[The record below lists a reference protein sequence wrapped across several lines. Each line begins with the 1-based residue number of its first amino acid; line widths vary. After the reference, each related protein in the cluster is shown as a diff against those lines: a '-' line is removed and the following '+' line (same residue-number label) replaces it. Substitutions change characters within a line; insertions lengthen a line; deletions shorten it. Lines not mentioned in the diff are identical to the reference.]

1 MSYTVNNGTAIV
13 ETITNVVNSGDTIV
27 YSFNTSLDMSTD
39 GIYNIDY
46 ECLLSNDQ
54 NLTNNV
60 YSGTNE
66 NFVSPTAPVTVDD
79 TICTGDTAYLEAVSS
94 QGQINWY
101 SDINGTQDLNSKAVT
116 PFTTTTYYAEVQ
128 ASRFYKDDFES
139 YPNGSLIAQSSL
151 TGQLFQ
157 ELEVV
162 KMMLLY
168 LVPRLLQEIILSIS
182 TI

>member
-1 MSYTVNNGTAIV
+1 MSVNANGDTWPGDIAIDEITVMDGIGDDLEALSGYANSACDLGNAEIVTMEIVNAGGSSQSNFDVSYTVNNGTPVV

-66 NFVSPTAPVTVDD
+66 NFVSL
-79 TICTGDTAYLEAVSS
+79 CSCYCRR
-94 QGQINWY
+94 
-101 SDINGTQDLNSKAVT
+101 
-116 PFTTTTYYAEVQ
+116 YYMH
-128 ASRFYKDDFES
+128 RRYC
-139 YPNGSLIAQSSL
+139 
-151 TGQLFQ
+151 
-157 ELEVV
+157 
-162 KMMLLY
+162 
-168 LVPRLLQEIILSIS
+168 LS
-182 TI
+182 